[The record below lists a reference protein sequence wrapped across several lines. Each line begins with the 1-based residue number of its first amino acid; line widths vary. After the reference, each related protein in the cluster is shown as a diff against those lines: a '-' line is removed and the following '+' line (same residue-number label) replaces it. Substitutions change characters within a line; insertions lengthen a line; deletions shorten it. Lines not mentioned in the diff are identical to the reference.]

1 MSAPLDSRTRP
12 DSDRDAPYPL
22 LLRGSL
28 RKALPRCWAAGRHPR
43 FGIAM
48 RGAAPASADLTG
60 GGRGQALLYDAALVP
75 VLAFGETDVYDV
87 EHWPW
92 AEALQ
97 ARMQKLLGFAV
108 PVFHGRGIFNYDF
121 GLLPYRRPITVVVGA
136 PLELRRV
143 SAEGRRAAEL
153 GERWL
158 TRDAEG
164 VALVDEWHAAY
175 VEAVRGIYEE
185 HKAKLFPGR
194 VSSMRI
200 S

>member
-1 MSAPLDSRTRP
+1 M
-12 DSDRDAPYPL
+12 
-22 LLRGSL
+22 
-28 RKALPRCWAAGRHPR
+28 
-43 FGIAM
+43 
-48 RGAAPASADLTG
+48 
-60 GGRGQALLYDAALVP
+60 GQALLYDAALVP

-97 ARMQKLLGFAV
+97 ARMQKALGFAV

-121 GLLPYRRPITVVVGA
+121 GLLPYRRPIAVVVGA

-143 SAEGRRAAEL
+143 SAAGRRAAEL

-158 TRDAEG
+158 TREEEG

-175 VEAVRGIYEE
+175 VEAVRGMYEE
-185 HKAKLFPGR
+185 HKEKLFMRR
-194 VSSMRI
+194 VASMRI

>member
-1 MSAPLDSRTRP
+1 MTVRMA
-12 DSDRDAPYPL
+12 
-22 LLRGSL
+22 
-28 RKALPRCWAAGRHPR
+28 CW
-43 FGIAM
+43 
-48 RGAAPASADLTG
+48 
-60 GGRGQALLYDAALVP
+60 QALLYDAALVP

-121 GLLPYRRPITVVVGA
+121 GLLPYRRPIAVVVGA

-143 SAEGRRAAEL
+143 SAAGRRAAEL

-158 TRDAEG
+158 TRDEEG

-175 VEAVRGIYEE
+175 VEAVRGMYEE
-185 HKAKLFPGR
+185 HKAKLFMRR